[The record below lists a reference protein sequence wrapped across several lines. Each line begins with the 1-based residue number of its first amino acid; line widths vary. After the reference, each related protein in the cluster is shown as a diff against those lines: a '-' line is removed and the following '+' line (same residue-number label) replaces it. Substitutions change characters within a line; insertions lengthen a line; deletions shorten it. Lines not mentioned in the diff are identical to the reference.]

1 MAWLPKEVYFKEITQ
16 KEKKFMFRNYV
27 SNIIYNI
34 FKTLN
39 KLHVFKH
46 RNNRLWIYNWGN
58 SISRLNTKVIMGV
71 TA

>member
-1 MAWLPKEVYFKEITQ
+1 MKINAYGFTPQGSVFQGNNSKG
-16 KEKKFMFRNYV
+16 EKKFMSRNYV

-46 RNNRLWIYNWGN
+46 RNNRLWIKN
-58 SISRLNTKVIMGV
+58 
-71 TA
+71 